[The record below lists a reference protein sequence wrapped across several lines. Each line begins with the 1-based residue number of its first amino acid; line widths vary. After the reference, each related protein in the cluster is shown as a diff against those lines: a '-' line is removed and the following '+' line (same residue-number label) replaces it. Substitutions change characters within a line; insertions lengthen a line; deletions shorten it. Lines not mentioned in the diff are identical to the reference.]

1 MQNVYCKRNFR
12 PSYHYLTSTIYWHF
26 QTYGLLVKFH
36 KNLFF
41 SISNLS
47 TCSTWI
53 PGFIVESFDISVIA
67 YFIWKTIRNA
77 ISNNNIK
84 QDTTSHL
91 LFLIKVLFDFLFSSR
106 LTRIELGIKLNS
118 NVMRGEKE
126 WKIAFII
133 FSMNFSFSLS
143 LSLLFGT
150 SNIYRASSIW
160 YTFCIYLMYR
170 ENTINDWCKY
180 WNILQYLQN
189 ITIQNK

>member
-1 MQNVYCKRNFR
+1 M
-12 PSYHYLTSTIYWHF
+12 
-26 QTYGLLVKFH
+26 
-36 KNLFF
+36 

-67 YFIWKTIRNA
+67 YSIWKTIRNA
-77 ISNNNIK
+77 ISNNDII

-91 LFLIKVLFDFLFSSR
+91 LFLIKVLFDFLFSSQ

-133 FSMNFSFSLS
+133 FSMNFSLSLS
-143 LSLLFGT
+143 LSLSL
-150 SNIYRASSIW
+150 SYI
-160 YTFCIYLMYR
+160 
-170 ENTINDWCKY
+170 
-180 WNILQYLQN
+180 WNIKYLQGQFN
-189 ITIQNK
+189 LIYFLYLFDVPWKYHK